1 MAIAEL
7 RVRVAKGEEP
17 EKVDKTAL
25 NEAIKAA
32 GSLEESNFTPNSWK
46 EFKKAFDA
54 AKAVAD
60 NKDATQTE
68 VNEKLAALNAA
79 KEALVKKADKAEL
92 NKAVEEAGKLKEA
105 DYTSSSWKAF

>member
-1 MAIAEL
+1 M
-7 RVRVAKGEEP
+7 
-17 EKVDKTAL
+17 
-25 NEAIKAA
+25 
-32 GSLEESNFTPNSWK
+32 EESNFTPNSWK

-79 KEALVKKADKAEL
+79 KEDVYKRQAM
-92 NKAVEEAGKLKEA
+92 EEIQKN
-105 DYTSSSWKAF
+105 F